1 MSHPSKLPTFKQ
13 IGPYKIEGL
22 ISSGGMSLLYLASD
36 PKTAL
41 PIIVKVLLPKYL
53 SEKDVVDRFLNEAHI
68 ISLANHPNIVRLVDS
83 GRWEGGLYIA
93 MEFIKGSSLRKIF
106 QHQPYTL
113 KRAMDVLLQIAY
125 ALSHLHSHGIVH
137 GDLKPENILINEQGQ
152 VKVIDFGIAQVLWDE
167 KMEAPPRFLG
177 TPIYMSPEL
186 GIDRHNLSFQS
197 DIFALGIIAYEL
209 AVGKISHGRVIVSL
223 APKGLQ
229 KLIQRSLQPRPI
241 DRYADMCDFIADL
254 TAYIRSG
261 DIEKDKQG
269 SDQFLEVFEK
279 LETIQNNLLPH
290 ETPSWDDVH
299 VDFAY
304 AQAMGITG
312 LYVDFFA
319 ISPNK
324 KLVFLAESSKKGPE
338 GLINACMLKSML
350 QCLLDSVDA
359 TNIQLL
365 ASRILAQIKKNFLID
380 SISFACL
387 QVDSTT
393 KEYSY
398 CHNGLGYLSRI
409 DPNGQY
415 PLGTTKIQDSDIE
428 YGKGLY
434 EDGDMLFFVG
444 TLQPPA
450 KKIRQISIIEEVAK
464 NEPFLTPQCS
474 SEGILRRIR
483 LQSEA
488 ASEDPPL
495 SVILLHL
502 VNSYGK
508 KLPPLK

>member
-1 MSHPSKLPTFKQ
+1 MSHPSNLPTFKQ
-13 IGPYKIEGL
+13 IGAYKIEGL
-22 ISSGGMSLLYLASD
+22 ISSGGMSLLYLATD
-36 PKTAL
+36 PKTAMPL
-41 PIIVKVLLPKYL
+41 IVKVLLPKYL

-68 ISLANHPNIVRLVDS
+68 ISLADHPNIVRLVDS

-152 VKVIDFGIAQVLWDE
+152 VKVIDFGIAQLLWDE
-167 KMEAPPRFLG
+167 KKEAPPRFLG

-209 AVGKISHGRVIVSL
+209 AVGKISHGRVVVSL

-254 TAYIRSG
+254 SAYMRSG
-261 DIEKDKQG
+261 EIEKDKQG

-279 LETIQNNLLPH
+279 LETIQNSLVPH
-290 ETPSWDDVH
+290 EMPSWDGIH
-299 VDFAY
+299 VDFAC
-304 AQAMGITG
+304 AQGMGITG
-312 LYVDFFA
+312 LYADFFE
-319 ISPNK
+319 INPNI
-324 KLVFLAESSKKGPE
+324 KLIFVAESSKKGPE
-338 GLINACMLKSML
+338 GLISACMLKSML
-350 QCLLDSVDA
+350 QCLLDNQDA
-359 TNIQLL
+359 TNIELL
-365 ASRILAQIKKNFLID
+365 ARRILNHNKKHSFND

-387 QVDSTT
+387 LVDTEN

-398 CHNGLGYLSRI
+398 CHNGFGHLIRI
-409 DPNGQY
+409 CQNKKT
-415 PLGTTKIQDSDIE
+415 PLLTAKIQDSEIE
-428 YGKGLY
+428 HGKGVY
-434 EDGDMLFFVG
+434 EDGEMLLFVG
-444 TLQPPA
+444 TIQTA
-450 KKIRQISIIEEVAK
+450 TKKAHQISIIEEMAK
-464 NEPFLTPQCS
+464 NEPFLPTQCS

-488 ASEDPPL
+488 ESEDAPL